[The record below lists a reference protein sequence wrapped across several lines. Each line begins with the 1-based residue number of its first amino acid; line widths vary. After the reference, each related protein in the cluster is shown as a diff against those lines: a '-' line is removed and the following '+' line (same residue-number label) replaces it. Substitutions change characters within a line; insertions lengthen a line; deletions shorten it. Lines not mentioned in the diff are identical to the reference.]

1 MSSWPVSQPPP
12 GRGTS
17 AAADTADYR
26 SSRIPTPVYSP
37 VPAALPPYVSPPV
50 PGAVEH
56 EQADRAY
63 TAGRYDEAIQAY
75 ESFLL
80 LSPNGDRRDEA
91 LFRLGLS
98 YALRNNGEA
107 DWQHA
112 RNSLKQLVNDY
123 PGSPLKPPASVIL
136 NLRAQAD
143 GLAGDIKTREQ
154 AVRQLSVELERL
166 KQIDAERGRPR

>member
-1 MSSWPVSQPPP
+1 
-12 GRGTS
+12 
-17 AAADTADYR
+17 
-26 SSRIPTPVYSP
+26 
-37 VPAALPPYVSPPV
+37 VPASLPPYVSPPA
-50 PGAVEH
+50 PGAAQH

-80 LSPNGDRRDEA
+80 LAPSGDGRDEA

-98 YALRNNGEA
+98 YALRNNGEG

-112 RNSLKQLVNDY
+112 RTSLKQLVSDY
-123 PGSPLKPPASVIL
+123 PGSPLKPPAAIIL

-154 AVRQLSVELERL
+154 AMRQLSVELERL